1 MIAAG
6 RCIRIVSSKAIEE
19 LALRLKVGSQV
30 VLRGARHEML
40 QERDM
45 IREQVWAAFDA
56 FVPGAFAGK
65 LGERVVA

>member
-1 MIAAG
+1 
-6 RCIRIVSSKAIEE
+6 
-19 LALRLKVGSQV
+19 
-30 VLRGARHEML
+30 ML